1 MSRKI
6 CSCLFLLLLDIV
18 SKRGK
23 EQNEIFNTSAVC
35 STLVLQEELTD
46 NQGGTDAGGSN
57 TENNRPCD

>member
-6 CSCLFLLLLDIV
+6 CSCPFFIAFGQSV
-18 SKRGK
+18 QKRK

-35 STLVLQEELTD
+35 STLVLREELTD